1 MDDFLQ
7 DLRFA
12 ARSLR
17 KSRLIVAAA
26 VVSLGLGIG
35 ATSAIFS
42 AVDVFMIRPLPYPD
56 ADKLVAVY
64 TAVPD
69 RGWTESS
76 SAVPD
81 ILDWRESA
89 TTIRLAAYR
98 SEGVNLSG
106 TDRPERL
113 SALVTSVDMPAVIG
127 VQPVLG
133 RGFLADEE
141 QEGAGRVAIL
151 SDGLWRDRFGSDP
164 DVIGSTINLDGLI
177 YSVIGVLPARF
188 DFPRGS
194 FDLWIP
200 WQLTGEEDRRNQSW
214 RVLGRVAEGSTIE
227 QARDQL
233 TRTAAGLE
241 EAYPE
246 SNEGRT
252 VNLIP
257 LRDDIYDE
265 GFRQGSLIS
274 SVAVVLVLLIAC
286 ANVANLLLA
295 RGAGRQ
301 REMALR
307 GALGAGRRRLARQLL
322 TESLVLS
329 VMGGVLGIVVAVFGI
344 RGLVSMMPASFPQR
358 ELVSLDGRVLLFM
371 GAVTLV
377 SAVLFGLA
385 PSLQVSSVQLRD
397 ALSEGGRGGSEGGK
411 SGRLRRSLVL
421 AEVSLS
427 VVLLISAAL
436 MVRTYSAMREI
447 DLGFRTENVLTAQ
460 LSLPEGKYPDLD
472 AVNNFWR
479 GAIDQVAAIPG
490 VEVAGATSTIP
501 TYGNSMT
508 YYNIPTEEPAPAGQQ
523 PIVSIKYVTPGYFEA
538 MGIELV
544 RGRAIGPD
552 DREDT
557 APVVVINQAMAD
569 RHWSDADPLG
579 QQIAF
584 SSDSPEIVGVVADT
598 REWGPDSDPFPI
610 AYLNAFSSERR
621 TLGLTVGT
629 TGDPN
634 EVLEEFRAAIRS
646 LDPDQPVY
654 NARSMEEVMRE
665 QMGGNMVMVKILG
678 VLGVVAFL
686 LAVVGVYGV
695 IAYSVARRTQE
706 MGVRMALGAQPGDVL
721 RLVVLQGTRMGAIG
735 VAIGVVLS
743 LGVTRGLSFFLFGVD
758 PLDPVAFGTVTIVL
772 LASAVVASYF
782 PALKATRV
790 DPVTAF
796 RTD

>member
-1 MDDFLQ
+1 
-7 DLRFA
+7 
-12 ARSLR
+12 
-17 KSRLIVAAA
+17 
-26 VVSLGLGIG
+26 
-35 ATSAIFS
+35 
-42 AVDVFMIRPLPYPD
+42 
-56 ADKLVAVY
+56 
-64 TAVPD
+64 
-69 RGWTESS
+69 
-76 SAVPD
+76 
-81 ILDWRESA
+81 
-89 TTIRLAAYR
+89 
-98 SEGVNLSG
+98 
-106 TDRPERL
+106 
-113 SALVTSVDMPAVIG
+113 
-127 VQPVLG
+127 
-133 RGFLADEE
+133 
-141 QEGAGRVAIL
+141 
-151 SDGLWRDRFGSDP
+151 
-164 DVIGSTINLDGLI
+164 
-177 YSVIGVLPARF
+177 
-188 DFPRGS
+188 
-194 FDLWIP
+194 
-200 WQLTGEEDRRNQSW
+200 
-214 RVLGRVAEGSTIE
+214 
-227 QARDQL
+227 
-233 TRTAAGLE
+233 
-241 EAYPE
+241 
-246 SNEGRT
+246 
-252 VNLIP
+252 
-257 LRDDIYDE
+257 
-265 GFRQGSLIS
+265 
-274 SVAVVLVLLIAC
+274 
-286 ANVANLLLA
+286 
-295 RGAGRQ
+295 
-301 REMALR
+301 
-307 GALGAGRRRLARQLL
+307 
-322 TESLVLS
+322 
-329 VMGGVLGIVVAVFGI
+329 
-344 RGLVSMMPASFPQR
+344 MMPASFPQR
-358 ELVSLDGRVLLFM
+358 ELVALDGRVLLFM

-385 PSLQVSSVQLRD
+385 PSLQVSSVHLRD

-411 SGRLRRSLVL
+411 SGRLRRGLVL

-479 GAIDQVAAIPG
+479 GAMDRVAAIPG
-490 VEVAGATSTIP
+490 VEVVGATSTIP

-569 RHWSDADPLG
+569 RHWSGADPLG